1 MNERTFSSLN
11 MKCNFSFQFLHKE
24 YPPIRNWNITEPCSK
39 QERGGRKGG
48 GGVLVVF
55 LAGNLETYS
64 SQDECVQCTITVTFH
79 CIYFLEVHQMVQCKS
94 SMTQKKFTTINKSLM
109 HDNYKSKDTI
119 NTFLKVRGREELP
132 ATAPITSVQTQI
144 TKLAHSICDN
154 KRMNFIEFKCN
165 IIRVPTIQI
174 FYLGK
179 ISPTSLEV

>member
-11 MKCNFSFQFLHKE
+11 TKCNFSFQFLHKE
-24 YPPIRNWNITEPCSK
+24 YPPIQNSNITEPCSK
-39 QERGGRKGG
+39 Q
-48 GGVLVVF
+48 VVF

-64 SQDECVQCTITVTFH
+64 SQDECVQCTITVKFH
-79 CIYFLEVHQMVQCKS
+79 CIYLLEDHQMVQCKS

-144 TKLAHSICDN
+144 TKLAHSICC
-154 KRMNFIEFKCN
+154 KWMNFIEFKCN
-165 IIRVPTIQI
+165 IIRVPTVQI

-179 ISPTSLEV
+179 ITPTSLEV